1 MREIKTIK
9 NLSVF
14 AISGLLLASCG
25 PKLKFDAASIKSD
38 SSLKKNASIEEE
50 QLKHW
55 SSADLLT
62 DTIPGMS
69 VDRAYQEI
77 IRDQKGNK
85 VIVAVVDSG
94 IDNEHEDLASVMW
107 VNPKET
113 ENGQDD
119 DGNGYIDD
127 INGWNFLGDI
137 VEENM
142 EYTRIFR
149 DYNQQFDGV
158 ERDDVAEED
167 LKWFDLYTK
176 AKEELK
182 KEKGKANAQKMGY
195 ENMIANIKQGRA
207 SIANAMGVEK
217 FTKDELKVFSTDSS
231 ELRDQKNFLLNFMNN
246 VDEDLDNVIDQIGD
260 AVEYFGGRV
269 DSHFNVDLNARAEK
283 LGDDEND
290 FSVIIYGNNQV
301 SGPDPKKED
310 AKHGTH
316 VAGIIAAD
324 RYNNKGLRGV
334 AHNVEIMSVRAVPD
348 GDEYDKDIANAL
360 RYAVDNG
367 AKVINTSFGK
377 YFSPYPEVVEDAIR
391 YADENDVLI
400 VNAAGNDAL
409 NLDDARV
416 YPNDQTPEN
425 SEEIVTNFLNVGSI
439 TPNYGEKMVS
449 SFSNYGKKSV
459 DVFAP
464 GSQIYSSTPLD
475 EYEFLQGTS
484 MAAPAVAGIAALI
497 RSYYP
502 KLSAAQV
509 KEIIMESGLDYNG
522 SVIVGGDTS
531 DKRPFKE
538 LSVSGKIA
546 NLYNALILAKE
557 Y

>member
-1 MREIKTIK
+1 MKENRALKK
-9 NLSVF
+9 LSILAV
-14 AISGLLLASCG
+14 SGLILASCS
-25 PKLKFDAASIKSD
+25 PKLKFDANPIKAD
-38 SSLKKNASIEEE
+38 SSLKKKAKVEEE

-77 IRDQKGNK
+77 IRDQEGKK

-113 ENGQDD
+113 ENGKDD
-119 DGNGYIDD
+119 DGNGYVDD
-127 INGWNFLGDI
+127 IYGWNFLGDI

-142 EYTRIFR
+142 EYTRIYR
-149 DYNQQFDGV
+149 DYKDQFDNV
-158 ERDDVAEED
+158 ERADVADED
-167 LKWFDLYTK
+167 LKWFDLYVK
-176 AKEELK
+176 AKEELQ
-182 KEKGKANAQKMGY
+182 KEKGKSNAQKMGY
-195 ENMIANIKQGRA
+195 ENMLSNIQQTRANLA
-207 SIANAMGVEK
+207 EAMGMDQ
-217 FTKDELKVFSTDSS
+217 FTKAELRSFKSETDELK
-231 ELRDQKNFLLNFMNN
+231 EQKAFLLNFMDN
-246 VDEDLDNVIDQIGD
+246 VGDDLDD
-260 AVEYFGGRV
+260 VESQLGEAINYFGGRI

-290 FSVIIYGNNQV
+290 FSITVYGNNQV
-301 SGPDPKKED
+301 AGPDPKKED

-324 RYNNKGLRGV
+324 RYNDIGLRGI

-377 YFSPYPEVVEDAIR
+377 YFSPYPEVVEDALR
-391 YADENDVLI
+391 YADQNDVLI

-409 NLDDARV
+409 DLDEVRV
-416 YPNDQTPEN
+416 YPNDQTPDN
-425 SEEIVTNFLNVGSI
+425 PEEIVSNFLNVGSI

-459 DVFAP
+459 DIFAP
-464 GSQIYSSTPLD
+464 GSQIYSSTPLN

-484 MAAPAVAGIAALI
+484 MAAPSVAGIAALI

-509 KEIIMESGLDYNG
+509 KEIIMESGLTYNG
-522 SVIVGGDTS
+522 DVIVGGDAS
-531 DKRPFKE
+531 DKRPFKS
-538 LSVSGKIA
+538 LSVSGKFA